1 MTGFG
6 AASRPLG
13 AAFGAGGSRPTQTL
27 SVELRSVNLRF
38 LEIKVRQPFGTPCEE
53 RIRKQIKRRRSE
65 LGRGRVDVLVHIQ
78 RVSPSDDEAALG
90 IDEPRLRQT
99 LAASRRAAE
108 LAHELGVEVR
118 APSTLELLKY
128 SQFQSQS
135 HRGGDGDRATA
146 IPDVLEP
153 CLNEA
158 LDALC
163 QMRARE
169 GAALAEE
176 ILEHA
181 RQLEQRVAAIE
192 VSLTGEAERL
202 QGRLRER
209 VHALLA
215 RVDAEKPTEDRI
227 AQEVAIL
234 VQKGDVT
241 EEFARIASHLA
252 QLRGVVGAEHKAG
265 QGKTLDFLCQEL
277 FREVTTIGSK
287 ITSHRGSGLMI
298 EAKSCVERLREQVQN
313 VE

>member
-13 AAFGAGGSRPTQTL
+13 AADGAEGSQQTQTL

-38 LEIKVRQPFGTPCEE
+38 LEIKVRQPFGTACEE

-78 RVSPSDDEAALG
+78 RVSASEDDALG
-90 IDEPRLRQT
+90 IDEQRLRQT
-99 LAASRRAAE
+99 LAASRRAASIAAE
-108 LAHELGVEVR
+108 LNVELR
-118 APSTLELLKY
+118 APTTLELLKY
-128 SQFQSQS
+128 SQS
-135 HRGGDGDRATA
+135 HRGAESDRATT
-146 IPDVLEP
+146 IPDALEP
-153 CLNEA
+153 CLDEA

-169 GAALAEE
+169 GEALAEE

-192 VSLTGEAERL
+192 ASLAGEAERL
-202 QGRLRER
+202 QSRLGER

-241 EEFARIASHLA
+241 EELARIASHLA
-252 QLRGVVGAEHKAG
+252 QLRGVVGAAHKAG

-277 FREVTTIGSK
+277 FREITTIGSK
-287 ITSHRGSGLMI
+287 ITSHRGSSLMI